1 MNKEKNQNGCG
12 FRRGF
17 RPRRALLSQGCQQ
30 NAFNHEIF
38 FFLTILNELKVSI
51 TKVTSR
57 NTISTF

>member
-1 MNKEKNQNGCG
+1 MGVVLVVVSDLVEHYFRKVVNKMPLITKY
-12 FRRGF
+12 
-17 RPRRALLSQGCQQ
+17 
-30 NAFNHEIF
+30 F